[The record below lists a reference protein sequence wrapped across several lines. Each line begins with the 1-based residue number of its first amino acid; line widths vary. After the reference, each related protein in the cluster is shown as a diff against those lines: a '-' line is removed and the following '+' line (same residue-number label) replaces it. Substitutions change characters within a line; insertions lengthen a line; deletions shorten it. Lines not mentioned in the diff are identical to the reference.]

1 MFEAVR
7 RLQETINRVGLGG
20 ATLSLPAPRMLSL
33 PSPESSENK
42 PHEIFVLTVTDKDI
56 LEVSRD
62 LFVSG
67 FYSEAVENAY
77 KLLDERIQKLSKL
90 DLSGTPLMERVFS
103 PSDPILP
110 LSELTTESQ
119 KSEQKGYHRLFAG
132 SMLGIR
138 NPCAHT
144 NNWIDDPKIALEV
157 IIFCQHLLAKANAA
171 VGNKKG

>member
-1 MFEAVR
+1 MFESIR
-7 RLQETINRVGLGG
+7 KLQETINRIGLGG

-42 PHEIFVLTVTDKDI
+42 PHELFMLFITDKEI

-67 FYSEAVENAY
+67 FYTESVENAF
-77 KLLDERIQKLSKL
+77 KLLDERIQSLSKQE
-90 DLSGTPLMERVFS
+90 LSGNKLMERVFS
-103 PSDPILP
+103 PQSPIIP
-110 LSELTTESQ
+110 LNTLKSTSE
-119 KSEQKGYHRLFAG
+119 KNEQAGYQRLFAG

-157 IIFCQHLLAKANAA
+157 IVLCQHLLVKAKAATA
-171 VGNKKG
+171 KV